1 MQQPRAHIPAARRIW
16 RCPRRIRALCHSGF
30 RISLAAI
37 SDPPQSRWQKLAAQ
51 ILCPGDTP
59 LFALT
64 RRWQSTRVVT
74 SLLRE
79 LLTGF
84 RAYIHRGAGG
94 ALLKKAVA
102 PFFWFVS
109 AKAPLLGHPEMGRP
123 VGAGTSG
130 RLPKTAAA
138 PSQLPPGHRR
148 GCTADDALGGTPLL
162 RPGFAC

>member
-1 MQQPRAHIPAARRIW
+1 MAETSGANPLPGRYAAF
-16 RCPRRIRALCHSGF
+16 CFNAALAVNKGRHQ
-30 RISLAAI
+30 LAEGI
-37 SDPPQSRWQKLAAQ
+37 IDGVQGLHTQ
-51 ILCPGDTP
+51 G
-59 LFALT
+59 
-64 RRWQSTRVVT
+64 
-74 SLLRE
+74 
-79 LLTGF
+79 G
-84 RAYIHRGAGG
+84 GG